1 MKRLVAIAVLCACAT
16 SFPVAGAELKCGEE
30 FPKVGEVQSVTLSG
44 VERPE
49 LLDLWVAY
57 SPNSETEIVTEVGR
71 LTSEGEV
78 AWTPAKFGIA
88 TLSVRDGAGVTVASA
103 NVAIVYSKTP
113 ISGVLVMLF
122 AGSLL
127 FGGAVFSLSSV
138 LREGVPRHRP
148 PIDT

>member
-1 MKRLVAIAVLCACAT
+1 MKRLVTITVLCACAA
-16 SFPVAGAELKCGEE
+16 SYHVAGAELSCGEH
-30 FPKVGEVQSVTLSG
+30 FPKVGEVQTVTLSG
-44 VERPE
+44 VERPG

-71 LTSEGEV
+71 VNNEGEI

-88 TLSVRDGAGVTVASA
+88 TLSVRDDAGATVASA

-127 FGGAVFSLSSV
+127 FGGAVVSLALV
-138 LREGVPRHRP
+138 LREGVPKQLP